1 MAILD
6 AYGRPVDM
14 RALKTELAS
23 PSLTGIRQVISDHP
37 AQGLTP
43 RRLANLL
50 REAEFGYPQRYL
62 ELAEEMEEKDLH
74 YRSVLQ
80 TRKLAPAGLELVV
93 ETASEDAED
102 VRAADLVREV
112 FAQDALEDVLVD
124 LLDAIGKGFSVCE
137 ILWDTSEKQWLPRE
151 IAWRDPRWF
160 LFSPADGRT
169 ILLQD
174 DSAPLG
180 MPLPPYKF
188 VIHIPRIKS
197 GVPLRGGLAR
207 AAAWGYLFKNFTLKD
222 WMAFIEIYGQP
233 VRVGKYEPGTDKADI
248 DILKEAVANIGSDA
262 AAVMPNGM
270 MIEFVDS
277 IGKSASAQ
285 VFERYLDYLDKQVS
299 KAVLG
304 HTGSTDSTPGRLGGE
319 SEAREVRADILRSDA
334 AQLGK
339 TLTREIARPVVDLN
353 LGPRKVY
360 PRVRLVVSEPEDLTA
375 LAGNLDK
382 LVGRKLK
389 VGQGWVRQKFGIPDP
404 TDGEDLLDGSG
415 AAPPAAATEKG
426 SPPEPGSAAAAAR
439 TATEGEHARMC
450 PHCSAMNAAQ
460 GAGEDLPPEEQA
472 LDDLAAS
479 ITPELLQK
487 QMEGV
492 LKPIIDLVQAGN
504 SAEEI
509 MGTLAEAYPAMN
521 TEAIEQMLA
530 RAIYVTEIWGR
541 LNAGNA

>member
-1 MAILD
+1 MPILD
-6 AYGRPVDM
+6 AYGRPVDT
-14 RALKTELAS
+14 RALKNELAA
-23 PSLTGIRQVISDHP
+23 PSLTGIRQAISDHP

-93 ETASEDAED
+93 DAASEDAED
-102 VRAADLVREV
+102 VRAAELVRDV

-124 LLDAIGKGFSVCE
+124 LLDAIGKGFAVCE
-137 ILWDTSEKQWLPRE
+137 ILWETTSRWWMPRE
-151 IAWRDPRWF
+151 IVWRDPRWF
-160 LFSPADGRT
+160 LFSQADGRT

-174 DSAPLG
+174 DAAPLG
-180 MPLPPYKF
+180 LPLPPYKF
-188 VIHIPRIKS
+188 VTHVPRIKS
-197 GVPLRGGLAR
+197 GLPLRGGLAR

-233 VRVGKYEPGTDKADI
+233 IRIGKYEPGTDKADI

-262 AAVMPNGM
+262 SAVMLNGM

-277 IGKSASAQ
+277 IGKAASAQ

-319 SEAREVRADILRSDA
+319 TEAREVRSDILRSDA

-339 TLTREIARPVVDLN
+339 TLTRDIARPVVDLN
-353 LGPRKVY
+353 LGPRPVY
-360 PRVRLVVSEPEDLTA
+360 PRVRLVVAEPEDLTA

-382 LVGRKLK
+382 LVGKGLK
-389 VGQGWVRQKFGIPDP
+389 VGQVWARQKFGIPDP
-404 TDGEDLLDGSG
+404 GEGEELLGGTAPPAPPGENPADGTPP
-415 AAPPAAATEKG
+415 APPAAAARI
-426 SPPEPGSAAAAAR
+426 AAETGHAHACPHCAAAR
-439 TATEGEHARMC
+439 
-450 PHCSAMNAAQ
+450 AAGTITRDVADDYTDQ
-460 GAGEDLPPEEQA
+460 AAVASLPMMDGLIEPVRKLVMGAKSMEEIRDGLLDLYTDMPVT
-472 LDDLAAS
+472 DLANLIAQAMAAA
-479 ITPELLQK
+479 EL
-487 QMEGV
+487 
-492 LKPIIDLVQAGN
+492 AGRYEVKN
-504 SAEEI
+504 
-509 MGTLAEAYPAMN
+509 
-521 TEAIEQMLA
+521 
-530 RAIYVTEIWGR
+530 GR
-541 LNAGNA
+541 